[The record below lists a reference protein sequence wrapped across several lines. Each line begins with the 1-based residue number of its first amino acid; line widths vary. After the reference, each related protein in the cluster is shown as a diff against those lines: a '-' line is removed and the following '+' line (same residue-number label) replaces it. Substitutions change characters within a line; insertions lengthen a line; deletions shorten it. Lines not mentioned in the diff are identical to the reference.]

1 MAKINADLAEATAQ
15 LTRCKRLDKQ
25 LEERLVKI
33 NERFDRREKI
43 FQKFEQNVWKSG
55 NYDDYEMITK
65 ALDSLDAKKRE
76 AEERVE
82 KANKERR
89 DTAGCSKK
97 PSKP

>member
-1 MAKINADLAEATAQ
+1 MENRLEKINT
-15 LTRCKRLDKQ
+15 
-25 LEERLVKI
+25 
-33 NERFDRREKI
+33 RFDRREKI
-43 FQKFEQNVWKSG
+43 LQKFEQKVLDSG
-55 NYDDYEMITK
+55 NFEAYERITK